1 MNLVTKANA
10 LQIIN
15 KLDKTLVPKLI
26 FFKKKDFLKDKK
38 KFIKRV
44 KNNFNCDIIIRSSAL
59 NEDNKT
65 KSNAGFY
72 DSFVIRKKNF
82 KNIELKIIRLIEKF
96 KNNKDE
102 ILIQKF
108 IQNPEIAGV
117 IFTKDKNT
125 NSHYYDINYDKSGK
139 SDLVT
144 SGRFNPTLKSLI
156 IYKDAKKIPQLFKKL
171 INVTRNLEK
180 LFNNDRLDI
189 EFCIKNKK
197 LFILQCRP
205 LPGTAKKWD
214 KVKLNEVL
222 INLNKKFKKINQK
235 NETLFGKS
243 TILSN
248 MSDWNPAEIIGKKP
262 TQLASSLYSELIT
275 NSVWAQQRN
284 NYGYKNVYPNKLMG
298 NYAGSPYIDLRVDL
312 NSFLPKDLNK
322 KISEKLINFFINKLK
337 KIQIY
342 MIKLNSN

>member
-1 MNLVTKANA
+1 MNSVTKARA

-82 KNIELKIIRLIEKF
+82 KNIEFKIIRLIEKF

-171 INVTRNLEK
+171 
-180 LFNNDRLDI
+180 
-189 EFCIKNKK
+189 
-197 LFILQCRP
+197 
-205 LPGTAKKWD
+205 
-214 KVKLNEVL
+214 LN
-222 INLNKKFKKINQK
+222 
-235 NETLFGKS
+235 
-243 TILSN
+243 
-248 MSDWNPAEIIGKKP
+248 
-262 TQLASSLYSELIT
+262 
-275 NSVWAQQRN
+275 
-284 NYGYKNVYPNKLMG
+284 
-298 NYAGSPYIDLRVDL
+298 
-312 NSFLPKDLNK
+312 
-322 KISEKLINFFINKLK
+322 
-337 KIQIY
+337 
-342 MIKLNSN
+342 